1 MLSSSKITLAE
12 FLSDSHISP
21 TEESHED
28 HSDYCD
34 TYENKFDFIGRVAKP
49 QGSYVEAFKESHYLF
64 SSSQSSITSSE
75 DVTGRYDINWLSP
88 DDYIS
93 NWEKLSKDE
102 QITFR
107 MLVMSDF
114 KHNSNRYGLKTK
126 NLEAH
131 LLLNLGC
138 DMNNILNSPSC
149 SVRSNLRS
157 PGRWNEEGLFIKGN
171 FSLVCSDNRTI
182 DAKSCRR
189 SIYKFNRSYDPE
201 KLFKSGLVAYQL
213 VIRSDSSY
221 RKISKDDPVES
232 KRRIH
237 DFFRNNATYLS
248 KLVNKKKKILSYVY
262 SHEISVDSILREE
275 YRPHTHSIVFIEKSN
290 PLQEQE
296 EIELI
301 EKEFNSLHSDRE
313 MSLERY
319 SKDDSLVPRRA
330 AKFKDIESSIGYLF
344 RAYSLAEGYLREIRS
359 NNIRELNQKT
369 VECYRNLIWLFK
381 GEEANG
387 LKGVR
392 RFNSSY
398 MPERNEDVLYKHP
411 LLQKK
416 KKSNTI
422 KKENSKTYASTRKS
436 SKNKHK
442 DSSGAGSVK
451 SCKSSRVQED
461 SSRTRTQRRLLSRSA
476 QRVGK
481 EVRSPIT
488 GRAGND
494 AASESKRAAG
504 EYSSAEGSKPTVHSS
519 SAIPVPVGSPR
530 ARVFIS
536 EQNGEQS
543 SVSTGTDA
551 GIARADCQG
560 KPKHAGSSSA
570 AAKAGNSTSGNSTSG
585 RKRKICSS
593 PDIRPSAPKLEN
605 SSPSRVRWSK
615 KPELCTSLSGVWMEW
630 GTEQEERRKLSSIS
644 KPRAQKNVCS

>member
-12 FLSDSHISP
+12 FLSDSHVSP
-21 TEESHED
+21 TEESD
-28 HSDYCD
+28 RNRSGYCD
-34 TYENKFDFIGRVAKP
+34 TYENKFDFIGKVAKP
-49 QGSYVEAFKESHYLF
+49 QDRYVEAFKESHYLF

-75 DVTGRYDINWLSP
+75 GITGRYDINWLSP

-114 KHNSNRYGLKTK
+114 KSNSNRYGLKTK

-131 LLLNLGC
+131 LLLNIGC

-157 PGRWNEEGLFIKGN
+157 PGYWTKGGEFVKGD
-171 FSLVCSDNRTI
+171 FSLVCSDNRTV
-182 DAKSCRR
+182 DAKTCRR
-189 SIYKFNRSYDPE
+189 SVYKFNRSYDPE

-221 RKISKDDPVES
+221 RKILKDDPIES

-237 DFFRNNATYLS
+237 EFFRENATYLS
-248 KLVNKKKKILSYVY
+248 KLANKKKKILSYVY

-275 YRPHTHSIVFIEKSN
+275 YRPHTHSIVFIKKSN
-290 PLQEQE
+290 ALQEQE
-296 EIELI
+296 EIELV

-330 AKFKDIESSIGYLF
+330 SKFKDIESSIGYLF
-344 RAYSLAEGYLREIRS
+344 RAYSLAENYLREIRS

-398 MPERNEDVLYKHP
+398 IPERDDSVSLYKHP

-442 DSSGAGSVK
+442 DSSRARPVR
-451 SCKSSRVQED
+451 SCEGSRVQED
-461 SSRTRTQRRLLSRSA
+461 SSRTRTQRGLLSRST
-476 QRVGK
+476 QRAREEIRGSV
-481 EVRSPIT
+481 SST
-488 GRAGND
+488 AGDD
-494 AASESKRAAG
+494 AAQESKPVTDIKSSADSLKHP
-504 EYSSAEGSKPTVHSS
+504 EYSGPKNSGANVSS
-519 SAIPVPVGSPR
+519 R

-536 EQNGEQS
+536 EQNGEQPC
-543 SVSTGTDA
+543 VSAGTDA
-551 GIARADCQG
+551 GFERADCQS
-560 KPKHAGSSSA
+560 KPKHAWSSSA

-585 RKRKICSS
+585 NSASGNSTSGSSASGRKHKICGP
-593 PDIRPSAPKLEN
+593 PDIRPPATKLEN
-605 SSPSRVRWSK
+605 SSPSRVRWRE
-615 KPELCTSLSGVWMEW
+615 KPEFCTSLSAI
-630 GTEQEERRKLSSIS
+630 RI
-644 KPRAQKNVCS
+644 

>member
-12 FLSDSHISP
+12 FLSDSHINP
-21 TEESHED
+21 TEESYED
-28 HSDYCD
+28 SSDYCD
-34 TYENKFDFIGRVAKP
+34 TYENKFDFIGKVAKP
-49 QGSYVEAFKESHYLF
+49 QEKYVEAFKESHYLF
-64 SSSQSSITSSE
+64 SSSQSSVSSSE
-75 DVTGRYDINWLSP
+75 GVTGRYDINWLSP

-157 PGRWNEEGLFIKGN
+157 PGRWTEEGEFVKGN

-237 DFFRNNATYLS
+237 EFFRKNAGYLS

-290 PLQEQE
+290 TLQEQE

-319 SKDDSLVPRRA
+319 SKDDSFVPRRA
-330 AKFKDIESSIGYLF
+330 SSFKSISSSIDYLF

-381 GEEANG
+381 GEDANG

-398 MPERNEDVLYKHP
+398 MPEKNADVLYKHP

-422 KKENSKTYASTRKS
+422 KKENSKPYVSTRKP
-436 SKNKHK
+436 SKDKSR
-442 DSSGAGSVK
+442 DAQESGRAKPSE
-451 SCKSSRVQED
+451 SSRVQED
-461 SSRTRTQRRLLSRSA
+461 CTGDGIQRRVLGRNTKRTHEGSSNAIQSRNESSVSSRANSISAEKSQSGCDGQSQEAAAGSFSSGKIKNRRGSQGLSRQPCS
-476 QRVGK
+476 
-481 EVRSPIT
+481 E
-488 GRAGND
+488 
-494 AASESKRAAG
+494 ESKKSDVP
-504 EYSSAEGSKPTVHSS
+504 EKPDGHDQRSDSCGKSNSTWTSS
-519 SAIPVPVGSPR
+519 SACIETRRKHRMER
-530 ARVFIS
+530 AIRAGAKEERHSRRVCA
-536 EQNGEQS
+536 
-543 SVSTGTDA
+543 VSTKKS
-551 GIARADCQG
+551 IRLEKLQQARRIKSG
-560 KPKHAGSSSA
+560 KKAHASSH
-570 AAKAGNSTSGNSTSG
+570 
-585 RKRKICSS
+585 
-593 PDIRPSAPKLEN
+593 D
-605 SSPSRVRWSK
+605 
-615 KPELCTSLSGVWMEW
+615 
-630 GTEQEERRKLSSIS
+630 
-644 KPRAQKNVCS
+644 